1 MRPWNWCEV
10 RVSDG
15 KELDPS
21 VELRVMVAAVS
32 GELPSKGLVHVSWKP
47 VVVMAPTDK
56 SVGAKGG
63 TGGEGKG
70 RGEGHL
76 SSCY

>member
-1 MRPWNWCEV
+1 M
-10 RVSDG
+10 SAG

-32 GELPSKGLVHVSWKP
+32 GELPSKGLVHISWKL

-63 TGGEGKG
+63 TGGGEGEGK
-70 RGEGHL
+70 GEGHL
-76 SSCY
+76 IPCY

>member
-1 MRPWNWCEV
+1 M